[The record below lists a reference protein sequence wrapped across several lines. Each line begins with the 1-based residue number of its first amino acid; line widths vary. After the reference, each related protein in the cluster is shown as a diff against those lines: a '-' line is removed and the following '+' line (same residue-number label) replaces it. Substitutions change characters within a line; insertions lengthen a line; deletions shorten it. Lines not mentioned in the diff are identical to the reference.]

1 MELEF
6 IRSKCCELMG
16 NRTLEISAST
26 IGRRSMHVPS
36 TLFSTLYMRFL
47 SPYTYGVP
55 TLSVSSIELPPKL
68 MRNGHCTRLLRDI
81 MQLATEQQY
90 AVVVEN
96 VLVPHLISL
105 LTTKLG
111 FTDIHDLLCTD
122 ENPYG
127 MPPSFIW
134 FPNKAVRKRY
144 TALRAIRLLG
154 QRSTVVID
162 GDRVDLVGQVAKL
175 RGCQEFVT
183 AFHDIAL
190 ERNKFTAHQLEAV
203 CV

>member
-55 TLSVSSIELPPKL
+55 TLSVSSIEVNDKF
-68 MRNGHCTRLLRDI
+68 RRKGHCTRLLTSI

-105 LTTKLG
+105 LTKLG

-122 ENPYG
+122 EHPYG

-190 ERNKFTAHQLEAV
+190 EQNKFTAHQLEAV